1 MNINND
7 TVQVAESLKDM
18 SSVITDYSI
27 RINGLIDSMSLLEQK
42 ITNKTKIMIEHYR
55 KASSTM
61 KETQNYFL
69 NGIQDGQPAKSYLLT
84 PKGIEVLGEEVISI
98 DTFIDNVLHFANEP
112 SKQIQVLKELAMHLQ
127 KVNEMLDQ
135 PLIDTTY
142 KSL

>member
-1 MNINND
+1 MNFDNE
-7 TVQVAESLKDM
+7 TLQVAESLKNTP
-18 SSVITDYSI
+18 SAIADYSI
-27 RINGLIDSMSLLEQK
+27 RINDLIASMSLLEQK
-42 ITNKTKIMIEHYR
+42 ISNETKIIKEHYR
-55 KASSTM
+55 KASSAM

-84 PKGIEVLGEEVISI
+84 CKGIEVLGEEVISI
-98 DTFIDNVLHFANEP
+98 DIFIDNVLRFANEP

-135 PLIDTTY
+135 LLIEPH

>member
-42 ITNKTKIMIEHYR
+42 ITNKTKIIIEHYC
-55 KASSTM
+55 KASSAM

-84 PKGIEVLGEEVISI
+84 CKGIEVLGEEVISI
-98 DTFIDNVLHFANEP
+98 DIFIDNVLRFANYPKRKIE
-112 SKQIQVLKELAMHLQ
+112 VLKDLAMHLQ
-127 KVNEMLDQ
+127 KISQMISE
-135 PLIDTTY
+135 PTTT
-142 KSL
+142 